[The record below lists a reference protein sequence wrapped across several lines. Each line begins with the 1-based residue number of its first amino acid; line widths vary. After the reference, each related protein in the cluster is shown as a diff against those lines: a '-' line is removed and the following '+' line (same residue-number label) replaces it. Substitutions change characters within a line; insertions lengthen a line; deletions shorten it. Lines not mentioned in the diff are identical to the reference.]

1 MIQYVDET
9 NAYQPGVCNIGPQ
22 EIRRRQMAGVLGVGA
37 AIALGALLLVLDA
50 PPAARL
56 LVALPLAAG
65 FNGFLQT
72 RLRFCATYGWL
83 GIRNLG
89 AIGDKERVE
98 DVEARKADRR
108 KALGILGAAAAGGMA
123 VAMLFALLP
132 I

>member
-1 MIQYVDET
+1 MITYSDQPSG
-9 NAYQPGVCNIGPQ
+9 YQPGVCNIGPQ

-37 AIALGALLLVLDA
+37 AIALGALLVVLDT
-50 PPAARL
+50 PPATRL

-65 FNGFLQT
+65 FSGFLQA
-72 RLRFCATYGWL
+72 RLHFCANYGWR

-89 AIGDKERVE
+89 AIGDIERVQ
-98 DVEARKADRR
+98 DVEARRADRR
-108 KALGILGAAAAGGMA
+108 KALGIFGAAAAGGMA

>member
-1 MIQYVDET
+1 MIEYMNQPSG
-9 NAYQPGVCNIGPQ
+9 YQPGACNIGPE
-22 EIRRRQMAGVLGVGA
+22 EIRRRQIAGVLGVGA
-37 AIALGALLLVLDA
+37 ATALGALLLVLDA

-65 FNGFLQT
+65 FNGFLQA
-72 RLRFCATYGWL
+72 RLHFCATYGWR

-89 AIGDKERVE
+89 AIGDTERVE
-98 DVEARKADRR
+98 DAEARRADRR
-108 KALGILGAAAAGGMA
+108 KALGIFGAAAAGGMA